1 MRSVLTL
8 LRWDVVMQFR
18 YGFWLAGFGVT
29 LMWVLVLRALSPEY
43 LAIWLPCILYFD
55 IGVIGL
61 MFIAGVLFFEK
72 RQGAIDALVV
82 TPVRTADW
90 LTSKVLSLTLLATV
104 VAVVLVLLTAG
115 LRVSWLRL
123 APAFALVAALF
134 TLAGFRVAARFQST
148 SGFFAA
154 FGIVGLPLGLP
165 ILGYFGIWEHPLM
178 WVNPAYPTMV
188 LIRQA
193 FRPGSGLELA
203 AASLLTVFWI
213 AVAFRSGVRAFHRR
227 VSWRR
232 GAA

>member
-1 MRSVLTL
+1 MRGLLTL
-8 LRWDVVMQFR
+8 LRWDVVMQVR
-18 YGFWLAGFGVT
+18 YGFWVAGLVIT

-43 LAIWLPCILYFD
+43 LSIWLPCVLYFD

-61 MFIAGVLFFEK
+61 MFIAGVLFFER

-90 LTSKVLSLTLLATV
+90 LTSKVVSLSLLATA

-115 LRVSWLRL
+115 LGVDWLRL
-123 APAFALVAALF
+123 VPAFALVTSLF
-134 TLAGFRVAARFQST
+134 TLVGFRLAAHFETT

-154 FGIVGLPLGLP
+154 FGIVGLPFGLP
-165 ILGYFGIWEHPLM
+165 LLSYFGIWDHPLM

-193 FRPGSGLELA
+193 FRPGGGLELA
-203 AASLLTVFWI
+203 VATLLTVFWI
-213 AVAFRSGVRAFHRR
+213 AVAFRSGVRAFHHR